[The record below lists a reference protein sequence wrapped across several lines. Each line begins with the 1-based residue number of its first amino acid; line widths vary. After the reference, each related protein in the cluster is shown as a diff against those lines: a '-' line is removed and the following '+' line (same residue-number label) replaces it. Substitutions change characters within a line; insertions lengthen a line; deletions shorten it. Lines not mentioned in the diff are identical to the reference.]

1 MAPLTIN
8 RYRSY
13 RNRSYGEYLSQGMSN
28 SPNPPKL
35 ILVAGPYRS
44 NTNDDPLLIH
54 ANYRRMNEVA
64 LEIFRMGHLPLT
76 GEAMALPLIEVA
88 GSQTLG
94 DAVWNEIFHPV
105 GRRLVARVDAV
116 LRIGGPSIGADEM
129 VRLARS
135 TGKLVYLSTAE
146 IGSATTWQS
155 DEKQRA
161 S

>member
-1 MAPLTIN
+1 MMAPLTIN

-13 RNRSYGEYLSQGMSN
+13 PNRSYRKHRSKDMSN

-35 ILVAGPYRS
+35 ILIAGPYRS
-44 NTNDDPLLIH
+44 NTDDDPLLMH

-76 GEAMALPLIEVA
+76 GEAIALPLIEVA
-88 GSQTLG
+88 GSQRIG

-129 VRLARS
+129 VSLARS
-135 TGKLVYLSTAE
+135 TGKPVYRSTTE
-146 IGSATTWQS
+146 IGSATHL
-155 DEKQRA
+155 A
-161 S
+161 V